1 MPSIKEAED
10 LRQRL
15 ERKLSSES
23 FFSGIEIAA
32 YFDGVDYTDEPCVK
46 ILVNREGMTLEDLH
60 LPTEMDGIKLVI
72 EERTIFPL

>member
-10 LRQRL
+10 LRKKL
-15 ERKLSSES
+15 EKKLSKES

-32 YFDGVDYTDEPCVK
+32 YFDGVDYTDEPCIK
-46 ILVNREGMTLEDLH
+46 ILVNKEGMTLNDVN
-60 LPTEMDGIKLVI
+60 LPKEMDGIKLVL